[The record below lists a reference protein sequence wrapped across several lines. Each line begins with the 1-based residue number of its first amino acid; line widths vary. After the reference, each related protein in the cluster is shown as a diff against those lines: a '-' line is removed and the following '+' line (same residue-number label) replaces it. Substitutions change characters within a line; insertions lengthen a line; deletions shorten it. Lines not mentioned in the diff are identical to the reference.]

1 MGLSE
6 TIVAAIIG
14 ALATMGTA
22 IFQLVRN
29 RAPSETRPKKNRTR
43 SVLATIAL
51 MIGCIVGGYAW
62 SALRAVSA
70 KEEMRATM
78 QEEFTR
84 QFAEFAARQNQ
95 PAATT
100 DPAGG
105 TLASG
110 NRDAGAAESVAQ
122 LPPCKIDAHPD
133 EVGPVICT
141 ERDAQP
147 IALCA
152 AIPADAQ
159 TSNIR
164 VQARVP
170 LPWIQPDPAWLA
182 RQQAAGRPAVRFGD
196 IPLEWSDLRL
206 TFRQTADI
214 LRRYDALELADHQQI
229 LSLSRDGNTLE
240 PIVSRWYLATSG
252 VDDDAPGPR
261 SISRIFLPLSADGKT
276 VDMLMIGQKASR
288 DLRSKQSAWQANP
301 PTITEEVE
309 LRLP

>member
-1 MGLSE
+1 MDRTGHRGVTWIVAVATIGGLLFGYDSGAVNGTQDGLRSGFGLSE
-6 TIVAAIIG
+6 AGLGFTVG
-14 ALATMGTA
+14 SL
-22 IFQLVRN
+22 L
-29 RAPSETRPKKNRTR
+29 
-43 SVLATIAL
+43 
-51 MIGCIVGGYAW
+51 IGCIVGGYAW

-152 AIPADAQ
+152 ARASTACIASMPALRSANA
-159 TSNIR
+159 TMSRIAGSSSTIR
-164 VQARVP
+164 MCFCMPTTWRRHGACVTPSLQRGIVTREWQVGRIAGVSSVP
-170 LPWIQPDPAWLA
+170 LP
-182 RQQAAGRPAVRFGD
+182 R
-196 IPLEWSDLRL
+196 
-206 TFRQTADI
+206 T
-214 LRRYDALELADHQQI
+214 
-229 LSLSRDGNTLE
+229 
-240 PIVSRWYLATSG
+240 
-252 VDDDAPGPR
+252 
-261 SISRIFLPLSADGKT
+261 T
-276 VDMLMIGQKASR
+276 V
-288 DLRSKQSAWQANP
+288 P
-301 PTITEEVE
+301 
-309 LRLP
+309 